1 MCRIG
6 RHNECKLDG
15 CALKRAGATDCK
27 YFVETSILP
36 KPIVVKKK
44 KVIKRDYKCF
54 YCHKPL
60 KEKQVTKDH
69 IIAKS
74 LGGTS
79 HGKNLVDSCKM
90 CNLFKSNM
98 TLDNFKIKLELILTN
113 VNKITDERNNG

>member
-1 MCRIG
+1 MVYYVLNLLSLG
-6 RHNECKLDG
+6 NNE
-15 CALKRAGATDCK
+15 TH
-27 YFVETSILP
+27 T
-36 KPIVVKKK
+36 
-44 KVIKRDYKCF
+44 KRDYKCF

-113 VNKITDERNNG
+113 VNKITNERRTKESV